1 MNLKD
6 MSECLL
12 LCLAIRYT
20 QFMKFEKIITILF
33 LILAFSCQNGKK
45 KSETKTDSR
54 TELENSKTISNPENN
69 ENIKKQSESITFRN
83 ITKLEKYKGFE
94 KVSGEVLSRSDK
106 ALVYIQK
113 DSLKVLILE
122 RIIKNSSP
130 KPNYSILDEVIFISK
145 TPKNHIA
152 LTSCEL
158 IEKSENEI
166 IFSLVEDENV
176 EYFKKV
182 LKSWVIDLEKE
193 VFREIESKKVKCY
206 NIHYGYDG

>member
-1 MNLKD
+1 ML
-6 MSECLL
+6 E
-12 LCLAIRYT
+12 
-20 QFMKFEKIITILF
+20 QIIIILV
-33 LILAFSCQNGKK
+33 LILTFSCQKGKK
-45 KSETKTDSR
+45 TSEKKTDSKIELKNQIIE
-54 TELENSKTISNPENN
+54 TESNSENN
-69 ENIKKQSESITFRN
+69 ENLKNQSESVTFRN
-83 ITKLEKYKGFE
+83 ITELEKYKGFE

-122 RIIKNSSP
+122 KIIQNSSP
-130 KPNYSILDEVIFISK
+130 KPNYSILDEVTFISE
-145 TPKNHIA
+145 NSENYIA

-158 IEKSENEI
+158 IENSENKI
-166 IFSLVEDENV
+166 IFSLVEDEDV

-193 VFREIESKKVKCY
+193 VFKEIESKKVKCN

>member
-1 MNLKD
+1 
-6 MSECLL
+6 
-12 LCLAIRYT
+12 
-20 QFMKFEKIITILF
+20 MKIEKIITILV
-33 LILAFSCQNGKK
+33 LILTFSCQNGKK
-45 KSETKTDSR
+45 TSETKTDSKI
-54 TELENSKTISNPENN
+54 ELQNSKTVSNPETN
-69 ENIKKQSESITFRN
+69 ENIKNQSESVTFRN

-94 KVSGEVLSRSDK
+94 KVSGEVLSSSDK

-130 KPNYSILDEVIFISK
+130 KPNYSILDEVTFISE
-145 TPKNHIA
+145 NSENYIA

-166 IFSLVEDENV
+166 IFSLVEDEDV

-193 VFREIESKKVKCY
+193 VFKEIESKKVKCY

>member
-1 MNLKD
+1 M
-6 MSECLL
+6 
-12 LCLAIRYT
+12 T
-20 QFMKFEKIITILF
+20 
-33 LILAFSCQNGKK
+33 FSCQKGKK
-45 KSETKTDSR
+45 TSETKTDSKIELKNQNSD
-54 TELENSKTISNPENN
+54 TESNSENN
-69 ENIKKQSESITFRN
+69 ENLKTHSESVTFRN
-83 ITKLEKYKGFE
+83 ITELEKYKGFE

-130 KPNYSILDEVIFISK
+130 KPNYSILDEVSFISK
-145 TPKNHIA
+145 NSEKYIA

-158 IEKSENEI
+158 IENSQNEV
-166 IFSLVEDENV
+166 IFSLVEDEDV
-176 EYFKKV
+176 EYFKTI

-193 VFREIESKKVKCY
+193 VFKEIKSKKVKCN